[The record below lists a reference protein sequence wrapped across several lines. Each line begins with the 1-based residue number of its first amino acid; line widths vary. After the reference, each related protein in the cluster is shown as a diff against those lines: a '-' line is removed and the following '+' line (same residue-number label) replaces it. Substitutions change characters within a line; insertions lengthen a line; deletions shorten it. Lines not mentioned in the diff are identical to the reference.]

1 MNAAWRFVAAI
12 GLVSLLADLTYEGG
26 RSISGAFLG
35 SLGATAAL
43 VGFVAGFG
51 EFLGYLVRLASGRLA
66 DRFRLHWPLLYVGY
80 AANLLAVPALAL
92 AQGVQ
97 GAGLLL
103 FLERFGKGLRTPARD
118 ALLARAGE
126 QVGHGKAFGVHET
139 LDQLGAFLGPLLVAL
154 GVALGGYRLGFALL
168 LIPAL
173 LALLVLSQARGLEPK
188 AAPQPK
194 DGRLPPGFPLYLLY
208 GALFALGL
216 VHFQILGFHL
226 ERSGAPGAQ
235 IPLFYAL
242 AMGADALFALF
253 GGLLFD
259 RLGLKTLLLAPLLA
273 LGGSPLL
280 LSGTPGLWWAGSLL
294 WGGALGL
301 QESVMRAGVGRLS
314 GGSAF
319 AYGVFDTAFGLAWLL
334 GSVAMGLL
342 YDRSPGWVVAFAV
355 VAEALALLPLAL
367 LLYRE
372 RR

>member
-1 MNAAWRFVAAI
+1 MRGAWRLVVAL

-26 RSISGAFLG
+26 RSISGAFLA

-43 VGFVAGFG
+43 VGLVAGLG

-66 DRFRLHWPLLYVGY
+66 DRFRLHWPLLYLGY
-80 AANLLAVPALAL
+80 ALNLLAVPALAL
-92 AQGVQ
+92 AQGPA
-97 GAGLLL
+97 GASLLL
-103 FLERFGKGLRTPARD
+103 FLERLGKGLRTPARD

-126 QVGHGKAFGVHET
+126 EVGHGKAFGVHET
-139 LDQLGAFLGPLLVAL
+139 LDQVGAFLGPLLVAL

-168 LIPAL
+168 LAPAL

-188 AAPQPK
+188 AAPQPG
-194 DGRLPPGFPLYLLY
+194 DGRLPPGFALYLAY

-216 VHFQILGFHL
+216 VHFQLLAFHL
-226 ERSGAPGAQ
+226 ERSGAQAHQ
-235 IPLFYAL
+235 IPLLYAL
-242 AMGADALFALF
+242 AMGADALLALL

-273 LGGSPLL
+273 LGASPLL
-280 LSGTPGLWWAGSLL
+280 LGGNPGLWWAGSAL

-319 AYGVFDTAFGLAWLL
+319 AYGVFDAAFGLAWMV
-334 GSVAMGLL
+334 GSVAMGFL
-342 YDRSPGWVVAFAV
+342 YDRSPAWVLALAVACQ
-355 VAEALALLPLAL
+355 ALALLPLAL
-367 LLYRE
+367 LLARG
-372 RR
+372 RG